1 MRKTMVEYKT
11 DWNRLIAE
19 FMEMTPCLT
28 SEGDFLI
35 KGNPIEAKY
44 LPYATDW
51 NWLMPVIEKIESLR
65 DNNGDAYRFT
75 IDMCNAQIEGT
86 EIEIIGGEN
95 KIKTTHQ
102 AVVEFINL
110 NRDTMEKT
118 NRLIAEFMG
127 LKEHEGSYYL
137 PLYNS
142 GDWVPDVELEYHT
155 DWNWLMPVV
164 EKIESL
170 GLVCFEKNLQ
180 EEGGYQAIFTKG
192 YDILICHYAD
202 KSIDA
207 TYMAVVEFIKDQK

>member
-19 FMEMTPCLT
+19 FMEITPCLT
-28 SEGDFLI
+28 SEGVFLI
-35 KGNPIEAKY
+35 KENPIEAKY

-86 EIEIIGGEN
+86 EIEIIGGAN

-127 LKEHEGSYYL
+127 FKEHL

-142 GDWVPDVELEYHT
+142 GDWVPDVELKYHT
-155 DWNWLMPVV
+155 SWNWLMPVV
-164 EKIESL
+164 MKISGKLNKPLDEIISL
-170 GLVCFEKNLQ
+170 LTEVNSDN
-180 EEGGYQAIFTKG
+180 IW
-192 YDILICHYAD
+192 DI
-202 KSIDA
+202 KSL
-207 TYMAVVEFIKDQK
+207 YSAVVEFIKDQK

>member
-1 MRKTMVEYKT
+1 MKNTMVEYKT

-86 EIEIIGGEN
+86 EIEIIGGAN

-127 LKEHEGSYYL
+127 LKEHKGSYYL

-142 GDWVPDVELEYHT
+142 GDWVPDVELKYHT
-155 DWNWLMPVV
+155 SWNWLMPVV
-164 EKIESL
+164 MKISGKLNKPLDEIISL
-170 GLVCFEKNLQ
+170 LTEVNSDN
-180 EEGGYQAIFTKG
+180 IW
-192 YDILICHYAD
+192 DI
-202 KSIDA
+202 KSL
-207 TYMAVVEFIKDQK
+207 YSAVVEFIKDQK